1 MTNFGTIKAYDSGNG
16 NGTIAPEQGGEPLH
30 FGKNDVQQRAAEP
43 RQGQRYGYDTKQAGG
58 GKVCSAAPE
67 LSTSAHI
74 TIPSQINAHMHMR
87 SASACFRH

>member
-16 NGTIAPEQGGEPLH
+16 NGTIAPEQGEPLH

-58 GKVCSAAPE
+58 GKVHATNLRPQHRSD
-67 LSTSAHI
+67 AHA
-74 TIPSQINAHMHMR
+74 QAEAGDRQAQQARQQMG
-87 SASACFRH
+87 